1 MPKKMWQKKRERER
15 ERERE
20 TTMMMKRKLFVDQ
33 CRKRW

>member
-1 MPKKMWQKKRERER
+1 MPKKMWQKKRER

-33 CRKRW
+33 SCRKRW

>member
-1 MPKKMWQKKRERER
+1 MPKKMWQKKRER